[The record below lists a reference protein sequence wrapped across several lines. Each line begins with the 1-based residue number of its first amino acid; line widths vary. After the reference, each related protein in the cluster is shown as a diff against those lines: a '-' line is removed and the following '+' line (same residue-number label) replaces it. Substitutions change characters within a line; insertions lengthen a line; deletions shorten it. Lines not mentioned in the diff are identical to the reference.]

1 MRKEENIMKT
11 IQNLLL
17 ICIIIA
23 VPVLSSADDN
33 RNRKDGYWWREY
45 DGPTRAAYVVG
56 FYAGM
61 ELGYSFSYWKFV
73 TTENIKTDQC
83 MSKMADSYNEYHLRY
98 FKSVTTGQLVDGL
111 DSFYADYRN
120 RRILIVNAV
129 YLVVNAVAGTPQE
142 VMDAATEDLRRKA
155 R

>member
-1 MRKEENIMKT
+1 MITETEKM
-11 IQNLLL
+11 
-17 ICIIIA
+17 
-23 VPVLSSADDN
+23 
-33 RNRKDGYWWREY
+33 
-45 DGPTRAAYVVG
+45 
-56 FYAGM
+56 
-61 ELGYSFSYWKFV
+61 V
-73 TTENIKTDQC
+73 TGGANTMDPRVQLIKTDQC

-98 FKSVTTGQLVDGL
+98 FKGVTTGQLVDGL

-129 YLVVNAVAGTPQE
+129 YLVVNSFAGTPQE